1 VLDLD
6 DDPNV
11 YNGTLRYR
19 QDYVTIKVWSRL
31 LPHCLV
37 TRLTSI

>member
-6 DDPNV
+6 DDPNI

-19 QDYVTIKVWSRL
+19 EDYVTIKV
-31 LPHCLV
+31 CLFSSYYDV
-37 TRLTSI
+37 SNCV